1 MSISRPFAL
10 RVLAAAAL
18 LTAGLASTAQA
29 AKNLEWKFK
38 EGEKLNYALRQSV
51 GMLADFNGIELD
63 IKIKW
68 TMDTAWT
75 VKSISSDG
83 NAQLSLKVERL
94 QLMLNTPFTGEFKY
108 DSADK
113 ESKPEGEV
121 WERLGKPAEAM
132 LEGEFALTVSKK
144 GKVSDVKLP
153 EDLVKALSE
162 GGGGGGQAMMMG
174 GGMFTES
181 SIKQLF
187 EQAVLPLPE
196 ESVADGVTW
205 NKKLENK
212 MGPLGTQK
220 IDVVFSYA
228 GTEEQDGKVLEK
240 IGAKTEVAFEA
251 AEEGDLEIE
260 MELTEQEGTGEIL
273 FDAEAGKTVKSS
285 ITQKLTMS
293 GDFMGNE
300 FEQETTLNLLL
311 QAGSS
316 DGLPSDEEES
326 AEESADSDSDSD
338 ADKKPEDEKKEDE
351 KKDE

>member
-18 LTAGLASTAQA
+18 LTACLASTAQA

-68 TMDTAWT
+68 TMDTVWN
-75 VKSISSDG
+75 VKSIGSDG
-83 NAQLSLKVERL
+83 TAQLALKIERL

-113 ESKPEGEV
+113 ENKPEGEV

-132 LEGEFALTVSKK
+132 LEGEFALAVSKK
-144 GKVSDVKLP
+144 GKVSEVKLP
-153 EDLVKALSE
+153 EKLVEALNQ
-162 GGGGGGQAMMMG
+162 GGGGGGQAMLMG

-228 GTEEQDGKVLEK
+228 GTEEKDGKVLEK
-240 IGAKTEVAFEA
+240 IGAKTEVAFEP

-273 FDAEAGKTVKSS
+273 FDAVAGKTVKSN

-316 DGLPSDEEES
+316 DGLPADEEAS
-326 AEESADSDSDSD
+326 AEESADGDSDD
-338 ADKKPEDEKKEDE
+338 EKKPEE
-351 KKDE
+351 KKDEEKKDE